1 MRKVDLNC
9 DLGESFGNYTIG
21 NDYKVIPLITSAN
34 VACGFHAGDPMVIQK
49 TVHLA
54 KENEVSVGAHP
65 GFPDLQGFGRR
76 SLDMTH
82 DDIYSML
89 IYQIGAVRAFCNL
102 HDVPLNH
109 VKPHGA
115 LYQMGAKDRAIAR
128 VIAQAVFDIDP
139 NLIFVGLSQSY
150 LIEEAQKVGLQT
162 ASEVFADRRY
172 EANGQL
178 VSRKHNHAVIED
190 TEEAIS
196 QVVKMV
202 TQGTVTAT
210 NGEDI
215 HIKADTICVHGDGA
229 HVLEFVKQIRDALS
243 KVGVNIVKLGG

>member
-21 NDYKVIPLITSAN
+21 NDNKVIPLITSAN
-34 VACGFHAGDPMVIQK
+34 VACGFHAGDPMVLQK
-49 TVHLA
+49 TVRLA

-82 DDIYSML
+82 DEIYSML
-89 IYQIGAVRAFCNL
+89 IYQTGAVRAFCNL

-115 LYQMGAKDRAIAR
+115 LYQMGAKDRTIAR

-229 HVLEFVKQIRDALS
+229 HALEFVKQIRDALS

>member
-76 SLDMTH
+76 NLDMTH

-215 HIKADTICVHGDGA
+215 RIKADTICVHGDGA
-229 HVLEFVKQIRDALS
+229 HALEFVKQIRDALS

>member
-139 NLIFVGLSQSY
+139 NLIFVGLSQPY

-229 HVLEFVKQIRDALS
+229 HALEFVKQIRDALS

>member
-76 SLDMTH
+76 NLDMTH

-128 VIAQAVFDIDP
+128 VIAQAVFDIYP

-229 HVLEFVKQIRDALS
+229 HALEFVKQIRDALS

>member
-76 SLDMTH
+76 NLDMTH

-229 HVLEFVKQIRDALS
+229 HALEFVKQIRDALS